1 MRFVFL
7 SFCLIALVLAD
18 FAPFD
23 TITDDVDYECFKKA
37 AFKMNGKSCP
47 EVHNLSSNEELARVQ
62 VACYKRHYL
71 KNDCEIGQWHRIC
84 HKMID
89 VLPEEKNDKD
99 LLDFAHKYCS
109 V

>member
-1 MRFVFL
+1 
-7 SFCLIALVLAD
+7 
-18 FAPFD
+18 
-23 TITDDVDYECFKKA
+23 
-37 AFKMNGKSCP
+37 MNGKSCP
-47 EVHNLSSNEELARVQ
+47 GVNNLIEKHSGNEELARVQ

-84 HKMID
+84 HKIFD
-89 VLPEEKNDKD
+89 VLPEEKNGKD